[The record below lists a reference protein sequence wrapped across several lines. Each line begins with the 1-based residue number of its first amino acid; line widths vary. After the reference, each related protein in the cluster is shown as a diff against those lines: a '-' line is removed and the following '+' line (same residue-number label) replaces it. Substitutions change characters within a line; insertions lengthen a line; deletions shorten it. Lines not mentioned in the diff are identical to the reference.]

1 MNILLTILIIAL
13 VIVSI
18 LLTLIIAI
26 QTTKSE
32 QGGSSMGWGVIGGQ
46 ATSSIKKFGLDA
58 KLGRI
63 TTILAVTFIS
73 LAFIASIVDAAIRHG
88 SK

>member
-1 MNILLTILIIAL
+1 
-13 VIVSI
+13 
-18 LLTLIIAI
+18 
-26 QTTKSE
+26 
-32 QGGSSMGWGVIGGQ
+32 MGWGTIGGQ

-73 LAFIASIVDAAIRHG
+73 LAFVVAIIDAQIRHG
-88 SK
+88 IAR